1 MYCYSPI
8 VTFTLKQVAL
18 QIENRGNR
26 NNYLNV
32 ANEWMITHA
41 IHELIIVL
49 VREAHNIRDNPD

>member
-1 MYCYSPI
+1 MYCTT
-8 VTFTLKQVAL
+8 VRTFTLKQVTL

-41 IHELIIVL
+41 IHELIIAL
-49 VREAHNIRDNPD
+49 VRESRNIRDNSD